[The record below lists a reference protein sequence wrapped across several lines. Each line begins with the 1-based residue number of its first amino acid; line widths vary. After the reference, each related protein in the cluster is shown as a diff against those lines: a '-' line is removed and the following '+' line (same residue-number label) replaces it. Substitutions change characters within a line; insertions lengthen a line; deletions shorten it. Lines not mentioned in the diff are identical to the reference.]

1 MEEDSS
7 NGCTSS
13 DDNIWLVRKLYNNN
27 LLLITRCCRCCCCC
41 CSCCCCSPPSPYRR
55 ANLSHSHHTFTLWH
69 LSSSL
74 SLFPSFPLSL
84 FPSFSQLSQGA
95 EHKGPGLPNR
105 VAGGYSSF
113 LFFPHSPHL
122 FSAFPHSQNRVAS
135 GSHGMAAQKSDRGTF
150 TLIKGPFQPE
160 FCPKTEPKA
169 LSGLTKTEGSLH

>member
-1 MEEDSS
+1 MLS
-7 NGCTSS
+7 
-13 DDNIWLVRKLYNNN
+13 
-27 LLLITRCCRCCCCC
+27 LLLLLLQLLLLFSSIAVQAGKFVT
-41 CSCCCCSPPSPYRR
+41 
-55 ANLSHSHHTFTLWH
+55 LTSHIYIMASFI
-69 LSSSL
+69 
-74 SLFPSFPLSL
+74 FSFPLSL